1 VIVKLAVRGVKL
13 DVVFIGHD
21 REVFDTLSGLD
32 DPDRAAVYAL
42 MQMLADTARIMNT
55 QRFKKVEGTGL
66 WEFKQRAHRF
76 IGFYLRGRFAVVAYE
91 FKQANKLSKTIIE
104 RATRIQEELKKNE
117 KKAIEEESARAK
129 T

>member
-1 VIVKLAVRGVKL
+1 MKL

-66 WEFKQRAHRF
+66 WEFKQ
-76 IGFYLRGRFAVVAYE
+76 
-91 FKQANKLSKTIIE
+91 ANKLSKTIIE